1 MKGGFIIGRAL
12 EMGEVALNETK
23 SLFPIEKISSY
34 FTLEKSTK
42 LILNLSVLLIVY
54 LLYRITKRFVSK
66 RLTKI
71 SKPATVATV
80 SRGLSYL
87 FYITVVLF
95 VLHFFGIKLSAVW
108 GAAGIAGVAIGFA
121 AQTTISN
128 VISGIFVVTEKSLKT
143 GDFIEID
150 GISGIVDTISFLSV
164 RIHTLDNQY
173 VRIPNSIIINR
184 ILKNYST
191 FEYRR
196 YQFEFSIDYA
206 SNLDKVVDVISQVPA
221 KCESVICDDE
231 RYLPTLYFSS
241 LAASGIVLTLNV
253 WCKGSDFSK
262 TKSDV
267 CKNVIMACREQKIE
281 IPFNRLDVNLIK

>member
-1 MKGGFIIGRAL
+1 MKGGFVIGRAL

-95 VLHFFGIKLSAVW
+95 VLHFFGIKY
-108 GAAGIAGVAIGFA
+108 F
-121 AQTTISN
+121 
-128 VISGIFVVTEKSLKT
+128 IFYITLLNLK
-143 GDFIEID
+143 FMINNF
-150 GISGIVDTISFLSV
+150 SF
-164 RIHTLDNQY
+164 
-173 VRIPNSIIINR
+173 
-184 ILKNYST
+184 
-191 FEYRR
+191 F
-196 YQFEFSIDYA
+196 
-206 SNLDKVVDVISQVPA
+206 
-221 KCESVICDDE
+221 C
-231 RYLPTLYFSS
+231 
-241 LAASGIVLTLNV
+241 
-253 WCKGSDFSK
+253 
-262 TKSDV
+262 
-267 CKNVIMACREQKIE
+267 
-281 IPFNRLDVNLIK
+281 